1 MASSEWRI
9 VGVAISHDGKG
20 SEWRIANGRG
30 KHQFALKIHQSLIT
44 SRQLLPF
51 HQSPIT
57 SR

>member
-1 MASSEWRI
+1 
-9 VGVAISHDGKG
+9 VAINHDGKG

-30 KHQFALKIHQSLIT
+30 KQPFALKIHQSLIT